1 MPRPTTYAALLRG
14 VNLGAHNRIR
24 MPELR
29 ALVEDLD
36 CTDVSTYVQSGNV
49 VLRSDRAADG
59 IAAAIEQGIRR
70 ELGLDVTVVIR
81 SGKQLGR
88 LVAGN
93 PFGRPKGK
101 ENTLY
106 VTFLSEKPDA
116 ERVRRL
122 GEESF
127 EPERFELAGEDVYLL
142 FPNGYGRSKLNNALL
157 ERRLGV
163 AATTRNWRTVTAL
176 AELTAAAG

>member
-1 MPRPTTYAALLRG
+1 
-14 VNLGAHNRIR
+14 

-70 ELGLDVTVVIR
+70 ELGLDITVVIR
-81 SGKQLGR
+81 NGKQLGR
-88 LVAGN
+88 LMAGN

-106 VTFLSEKPDA
+106 VTFLSERPDA
-116 ERVRRL
+116 KRVPAARR
-122 GEESF
+122 GEL
-127 EPERFELAGEDVYLL
+127 RA
-142 FPNGYGRSKLNNALL
+142 
-157 ERRLGV
+157 
-163 AATTRNWRTVTAL
+163 
-176 AELTAAAG
+176 

>member
-1 MPRPTTYAALLRG
+1 MCAALLRG

-29 ALVEDLD
+29 ALVEGLGG
-36 CTDVSTYVQSGNV
+36 TDVSTYLQSGNV
-49 VLRSDRAADG
+49 VFRSDRAA
-59 IAAAIEQGIRR
+59 ASLAKAIEQSIRS
-70 ELGLDVTVVIR
+70 ELGVDIAVVIR
-81 SGKQLGR
+81 SGTQLER
-88 LVAGN
+88 LVVGN
-93 PFGRPKGK
+93 PFGCPKGK

-106 VTFLSEKPDA
+106 VTFLAKKPDTT
-116 ERVRRL
+116 RVRKLR
-122 GEESF
+122 EESF
-127 EPERFELAGEDVYLL
+127 EPERFELAGENVYLS

>member
-1 MPRPTTYAALLRG
+1 MYAALLRG

-29 ALVEDLD
+29 ALVEELG

-49 VLRSDRAADG
+49 VFRSGRGAAPL
-59 IAAAIEQGIRR
+59 AKAIGHGIRS
-70 ELGLDVTVVIR
+70 ELGLGVTVVIR
-81 SGKQLGR
+81 NGRQLER
-88 LVAGN
+88 LVAGS

-101 ENTLY
+101 EHTLY
-106 VTFLSEKPDA
+106 VTFLAGKPDR

-127 EPERFELAGEDVYLL
+127 DPERFELVGEDVYLL

-176 AELTAAAG
+176 AELTAAG